1 QLWEDLSN
9 WHSSLRKKACT
20 YDLLGDC
27 GVFLRDGVD
36 EYGHTNNL
44 AHPALTGL
52 IINFF
57 YMGSSSLRQ
66 LFLEVFR
73 TEVLRVTVA
82 FVAMALKVVLDEV
95 ASSQGRVSFRVGT
108 YMLVYL
114 EILGLMKKCD
124 TSVTHTEKTRS
135 L

>member
-1 QLWEDLSN
+1 
-9 WHSSLRKKACT
+9 
-20 YDLLGDC
+20 
-27 GVFLRDGVD
+27 VFLRDGVD

-44 AHPALTGL
+44 AHPALTSL

-57 YMGSSSLRQ
+57 YTGSSSLRQ
-66 LFLEVFR
+66 LFPEVFR
-73 TEVLRVTVA
+73 VEVLRVTVA
-82 FVAMALKVVLDEV
+82 IAAMALKVILNEV
-95 ASSQGRVSFRVGT
+95 ASSQGGVSFRVGT

-135 L
+135 LRVKWASLGR